1 MNELGALAK
10 EIFTLLSMG
19 MTAHVVVKEKF
30 YKINFPKGKNA
41 KKAFLIKSLE
51 NKLKIIVPMARQEGI
66 RRQIHALLDEL

>member
-10 EIFTLLSMG
+10 EIFTLLSIG
-19 MTAHVVVKEKF
+19 MTAHVKEKF
-30 YKINFPKGKNA
+30 YKIDFPQGKNA